1 MILDLF
7 KLDGKVA
14 LVTGAS
20 RGIGRAVSIA
30 FAEAGARVVCAS
42 RKQASVE
49 HTVADIRAVGG
60 DGAAVECD
68 VLDPSRRAGLV
79 DAAVDRF
86 GRIDIL
92 VNNVGGWPPTPALD
106 TTDEHFEKAFEFN
119 VTHAFSLTR
128 AAAPRMVETGGGGAV
143 INISSA
149 AGVNPAP
156 CFAAYGTAKAAMN
169 FLTRELAQDFA
180 PKVRVNALAC
190 GAVETDALATILTD
204 EIRNT
209 MENMTPLGR
218 IASVEDIAACAV
230 WLASPAA
237 SYVTGQIVGVD
248 GGLNGVNMKMPRAD
262 L

>member
-14 LVTGAS
+14 VVTGAS
-20 RGIGRAVSIA
+20 RGIGRGVSLA
-30 FAEAGARVVCAS
+30 LAEAGARVVCVS
-42 RKQASVE
+42 RKLAEVE
-49 HTVADIRAVGG
+49 KTVADIRSAGG

-68 VLDPSRRAGLV
+68 VLDRARRAGLV

-106 TTDEHFEKAFEFN
+106 TTDEHFEKAFRFN

-128 AAAPRMVETGGGGAV
+128 AAAPRMVETAGGGSV

-169 FLTRELAQDFA
+169 FLTREMAQDFA
-180 PKVRVNALAC
+180 PKIRVNAIAC
-190 GAVETDALATILTD
+190 GSVETEALATILND
-204 EIRNT
+204 EIRAT
-209 MENMTPLGR
+209 MVGMTPLGR
-218 IASVEDIAACAV
+218 IATVEDIAACALY
-230 WLASPAA
+230 LASSAA

-248 GGLNGVNMKMPRAD
+248 GGLN
-262 L
+262 